1 MLIPTVISRTEGAE
15 RAYDIFSRLL
25 AERIILV
32 NGEIGDDMAG
42 IVVAQLLFLESE
54 DPEKRISMYINSP
67 GGVVTAGLAIYD
79 TMHQVR
85 CPIQTICVG
94 QACSM
99 AAILLAGGDERSALE
114 HSRIMIHQ
122 PSGGVQ
128 GKATDILITAKEIEK
143 IRQMSAQILARHTGK
158 TEEEIMR
165 DIETD
170 RFMSAAE
177 AREYGLVDSVL
188 KEKK

>member
-1 MLIPTVISRTEGAE
+1 MLIPTVVSRTEGSE

-25 AERIILV
+25 VERIILV
-32 NGEIGDDMAG
+32 TGEIDDEMAG

-67 GGVVTAGLAIYD
+67 GGVVTAGMAIYD
-79 TMHQVR
+79 TMRQVK
-85 CPIQTICVG
+85 CPVQTICVG

-99 AAILLAGGDERSALE
+99 GAILLAGGDERVALE
-114 HSRIMIHQ
+114 HSRVMIHQ

-128 GKATDILITAKEIEK
+128 GKATDILITAREIEK
-143 IRQMSAQILARHTGK
+143 IRLMSAQILSRHTGK
-158 TEEEIMR
+158 PVEEIIR

-170 RFMSAAE
+170 RFMSAEE
-177 AREYGLVDSVL
+177 AKRYGLVDSVL
-188 KEKK
+188 EESR